1 MVLQRYLAGTEMRAS
16 HGTLPLLFLQ
26 SMTNRENKQVSVIM
40 LIAIFMEPHSPIVF
54 THVLAPL
61 LD

>member
-16 HGTLPLLFLQ
+16 HGTLALLSLH
-26 SMTNRENKQVSVIM
+26 SMTKRENKQINVVM
-40 LIAIFMEPHSPIVF
+40 LIAIFMEPHSPIAF